1 MKADRR
7 THLEFE
13 NEGVTQMNT
22 FNEIME
28 QIEQADTIIIHRH
41 VRPDPD
47 AYGSQLGL
55 KSYLQLKFP
64 NKQIYAVGESE
75 SSLDFMGTFYAVDDA
90 AYQNALVIVC
100 DTANAPRIDDQ
111 RYNTGKGLIKI
122 DHHPPIDQYGDLNY
136 VNTEA
141 SSTSEIIFDIIRHFN
156 DTSVINEE
164 TARLLYL
171 GIVGDTGRFLFN
183 NTTPHTMKSAAQLLE
198 YPFEHNAELNK
209 MAEKDPKLMPFQGY
223 VLQHFDMNENGFAKV
238 QITDE
243 VLKEYGLA
251 PNEASQFVNTISDL
265 RGLKIW
271 VFAVDEGSE
280 IRCRIRSKNI
290 VINDV
295 AQAFGGGGHP
305 NASGVSVDSW
315 EEFDR
320 LAEALNQKLID

>member
-1 MKADRR
+1 
-7 THLEFE
+7 
-13 NEGVTQMNT
+13 MNT
-22 FNEIME
+22 FNEIMNR
-28 QIEQADTIIIHRH
+28 IEQEDTIIIHRH

-64 NKQIYAVGESE
+64 DKKLYAVGESE
-75 SSLDFMGTFYAVDDA
+75 PSLDFMGTFDAVSDDT
-90 AYQNALVIVC
+90 YKEALVIVC

-111 RYNTGKGLIKI
+111 RFANGKGLIKI
-122 DHHPPIDQYGDLNY
+122 DHHPALDQYGELNY

-141 SSTSEIIFDIIRHFN
+141 SSTSEIIFDIIAHFN
-156 DTSVINEE
+156 DTSIIDAE

-171 GIVGDTGRFLFN
+171 GIVGDTGRFLFS
-183 NTTPHTMKSAAQLLE
+183 NTSAHTMEVGAQLLK
-198 YPFEHNAELNK
+198 YPFDHTAELNK

-223 VLQHFDMNENGFAKV
+223 VLQNFEMNDNGFAKV
-238 QITDE
+238 QITQD
-243 VLKEYGLA
+243 VLKQFDIK
-251 PNEASQFVNTISDL
+251 PNEASQFVNTIPDL

-271 VFAVDEGSE
+271 VFAVDEGE
-280 IRCRIRSKNI
+280 DIRCRLRSKKV

-295 AQAFGGGGHP
+295 AQQFGGGGHP
-305 NASGVSVDSW
+305 NASGVTVYSW